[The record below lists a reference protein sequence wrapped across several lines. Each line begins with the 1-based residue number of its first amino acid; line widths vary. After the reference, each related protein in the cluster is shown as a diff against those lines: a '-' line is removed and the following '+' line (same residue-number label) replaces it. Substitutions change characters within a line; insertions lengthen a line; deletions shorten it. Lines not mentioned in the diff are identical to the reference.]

1 MGLRRLRRF
10 LPRGA
15 VPYLPVVQANRG
27 APWAMR
33 FQRWSGGVRPGAWG
47 IPRPATGPSLAAH
60 RLDAVLVPTVAADG
74 AGRRMGRGGG
84 HYDRAFAPRPGRR
97 SPRLIGMAWP
107 FQRLAS
113 LRANPWDLRL
123 HQLLTPAGP
132 ASATLA
138 SPMGAPQP

>member
-15 VPYLPVVQANRG
+15 VPYLPVVQAGGQGR
-27 APWAMR
+27 MR

-97 SPRLIGMAWP
+97 SPRLIGVAWP

-123 HQLLTPAGP
+123 HQLLTPAAP
-132 ASATLA
+132 ISAE
-138 SPMGAPQP
+138 APQP